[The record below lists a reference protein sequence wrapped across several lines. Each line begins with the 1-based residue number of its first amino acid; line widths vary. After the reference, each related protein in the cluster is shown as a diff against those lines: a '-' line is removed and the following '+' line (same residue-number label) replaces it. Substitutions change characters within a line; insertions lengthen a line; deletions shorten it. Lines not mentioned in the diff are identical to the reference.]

1 MSATL
6 DMLAE
11 VPLFE
16 TMDDTER
23 SMVCQLL
30 ETRKYRKGDTIF
42 HVGDVGD
49 CCYIVRSGVVQVY
62 IENYEGD
69 KIILRE
75 NMPGDVFGDISMFD
89 GGPRTATAVA
99 TEETEVFYL
108 DKEGLLELI
117 KKYPHAG
124 LDLLGVMGKRLRATN
139 ELLRHQVARNLNV
152 EEEERMTFGQR
163 TADKVA
169 EFGGSWTFIIC
180 FTITMAIYMALN
192 VMLGKRAWDEYPFIL
207 LNLMLSTLAAL
218 QAPVIMMSQNRQA
231 SKDRLKADLDY
242 EVNFKAELE
251 VAQLHSKVDRIYE
264 EMQAHFDKLHR
275 GMTAK

>member
-23 SMVCQLL
+23 GMLCQLL
-30 ETRKYRKGDTIF
+30 ETRTYDKGDTIF
-42 HVGDVGD
+42 HAGDVGD
-49 CCYIVRSGVVQVY
+49 SFYIVRTGSVQIY
-62 IENYEGD
+62 IENFEGE

-75 NMPGDVFGDISMFD
+75 NVAGDVFGDVSMFD

-99 TEETEVFYL
+99 TEACEVLSL
-108 DKEGLLELI
+108 DKDGLLELV
-117 KKYPHAG
+117 KKHPHAA
-124 LDLLGVMGKRLRATN
+124 LDLLSVMGKRLRTTN
-139 ELLRHQVARNLNV
+139 ELLRTQVSRNLNV
-152 EEEERMTFGQR
+152 EEEERLTFGER
-163 TADKVA
+163 IADKVA
-169 EFGGSWTFIIC
+169 EFGGSWTFIIV
-180 FTITMAIYMALN
+180 FGITMGLWMGIN
-192 VMLGKRAWDEYPFIL
+192 VALGKRAWDEYPFIL

-242 EVNFKAELE
+242 EVNLKAELE

-275 GMTAK
+275 GTTPK